1 MDWQATAGGQ
11 ALIAWFAELK
21 APDEA
26 GIAAV
31 ERWLTRLASPEQALA
46 ALAAFPPGARALA
59 TIFANSDAWTN
70 VVIQNPEFGVILTEP
85 HTLAARVEAGKIEE
99 EALRLARLS
108 VSYSHILDRLR
119 FLRQRETLR
128 ILANELSGFWSPPE
142 SWRALSEL
150 AEGLLRAAAQLV
162 EGKPDAPVS
171 IVAFGKLGA
180 HELNLSSD
188 IDLTYLLDDDAD
200 EAQEVQSAKW
210 SAALGRA
217 LSDRM
222 GRGAV
227 YRVDT
232 RLRPF
237 GKSGPLVC
245 RWRAAE
251 RYYRDYAE
259 PWEQM
264 ALIRSRVIVGPG
276 ADRWE
281 QVRQNTAFRGV
292 RGEWVLDELRQMRA
306 TLDNFKG
313 DNDLKRSPGG
323 IRDIEFAVQMR
334 QMLFGGMAP
343 EVQVGNT
350 LEAIEALAHHNLVG
364 GEDAYL
370 ARESYILL
378 RRWEHALQAVAD
390 SQTHELPRNEAAWAR
405 FAAASGAASVEALKT
420 EIGTR
425 RQAVRHL
432 YESLMRAGSLGA
444 PSSARQAVADRL
456 ADLKPLAERW
466 FEPLANAD
474 ELYQSLAEN
483 EGSLHRA
490 KLVLERAPTLATE
503 LASQPALTELILS
516 GEIEE
521 EKVAAPK
528 VWSPDRLR
536 RAWLAAAVRWCL
548 NASDFRS
555 EWSQTLDSAL
565 AELTEPLGLIALGSW
580 AIHAPGLRSD
590 ADAIL
595 WSISGGEEEAAQE
608 ALQRAQRWR
617 GEGSPVT
624 LDIRLR
630 PEGRQGPLAVTAS
643 ALEHYAQAR
652 MEPWERMA
660 LARFRPV
667 ARADDAVQ
675 PICEAIFASPPDRES
690 LRLMKKRLE
699 TERVSGAHRLRHLKH
714 APGGLEDIE
723 WLAYLG
729 WFEVPSAHTPG
740 QTIPALLHKLALH
753 GFLNLAEAEQL
764 AEAYDAFHH
773 ARLAIALQGF
783 PADVLPENPDKLA
796 TLANTEGATSGNE
809 WLKQIEDRR
818 QAVRAIF
825 EQVTGWERR

>member
-1 MDWQATAGGQ
+1 MNWRETVGGRT
-11 ALIAWFAELK
+11 LLAWLAELN
-21 APDEA
+21 APDDT
-26 GIAAV
+26 GVAAI
-31 ERWLTRLASPEQALA
+31 ERWLACLASPEQALS
-46 ALAAFPPGARALA
+46 ALGAFPPGARALA
-59 TIFANSDAWTN
+59 TVFAHSDAWTN

-85 HTLAARVEAGKIEE
+85 HTLAARVASAKIEE

-119 FLRQRETLR
+119 FIRQRETLR
-128 ILANELSGFWSPPE
+128 ILANELSGFWTPPE

-162 EGKPDAPVS
+162 EGKPVAPLS
-171 IVAFGKLGA
+171 IVAFGKLGGY
-180 HELNLSSD
+180 ELNLSSD
-188 IDLTYLLDDDAD
+188 IDLCYLLDDDAD
-200 EAQEVQSAKW
+200 ETQEAQAAKW

-264 ALIRSRVIVGPG
+264 ALIRSRIIVGPA

-281 QVRQNTAFRGV
+281 QIRQSTAFRGV

-306 TLDNFKG
+306 TLDTFNG

-334 QMLFGGMAP
+334 QMLFGSRAP
-343 EVQVGNT
+343 ELRVGNT
-350 LEAIEALAHHNLVG
+350 LEALDALAQHGLISK
-364 GEDAYL
+364 EDAHL
-370 ARESYILL
+370 ARENYIHL

-390 SQTHELPRNEAAWAR
+390 SQTHALPRSEAAWAR
-405 FAAASGAASVEALKT
+405 FAAAAGAPSANVLKAEIEA
-420 EIGTR
+420 R
-425 RQAVRHL
+425 RQEVRHL
-432 YESLMRAGSLGA
+432 YERLTRTESIGA
-444 PSSARQAVADRL
+444 PLSARQTVADRL
-456 ADLKPLAERW
+456 GDLRPLAERW

-474 ELYQSLAEN
+474 EIYESLAEN
-483 EGSLHRA
+483 ESSLHRA
-490 KLVLERAPTLATE
+490 TLILERAPLLAAE
-503 LASQPALTELILS
+503 LAGQPALTDLILS

-521 EKVAAPK
+521 QTGVPPRSWSAA
-528 VWSPDRLR
+528 RLR
-536 RAWLAAAVRWCL
+536 TAWLAAAVRWCL
-548 NASDFRS
+548 GVGDFRS
-555 EWSQTLDSAL
+555 EWSQTLDAAL

-595 WSISGGEEEAAQE
+595 WSPAGDEDAAQA
-608 ALQRAQRWR
+608 ALQRAQKWR
-617 GEGSPVT
+617 GEGSPIA
-624 LDIRLR
+624 LDFRLR
-630 PEGRQGPLAVTAS
+630 PEGRQGPLAVTPA
-643 ALEHYAQAR
+643 ALENYAQTR

-667 ARADDAVQ
+667 ARAESAVQ
-675 PICEAIFASPPDRES
+675 PLLDAILTNPPERES
-690 LRLMKKRLE
+690 LRRMKKRLE
-699 TERVSGAHRLRHLKH
+699 TERVSGAHRHRHLKH

-729 WFEVPSAHTPG
+729 WFETPSARAPG
-740 QTIPALLHKLALH
+740 LTLPELLRRLANG
-753 GFLNLAEAEQL
+753 GFLNVAEADQL
-764 AEAYDAFHH
+764 CEAYQAFHH

-796 TLANTEGATSGNE
+796 TLARTQGATSGND
-809 WLKQIEDRR
+809 WLRQMEDRR

-825 EQVTGWERR
+825 EQITGWDRR